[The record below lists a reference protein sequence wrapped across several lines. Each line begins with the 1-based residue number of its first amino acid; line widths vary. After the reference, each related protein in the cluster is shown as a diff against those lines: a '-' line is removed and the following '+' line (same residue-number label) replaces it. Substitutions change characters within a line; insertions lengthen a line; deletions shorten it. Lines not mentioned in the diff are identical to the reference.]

1 MMERPFRI
9 PMDVVSYRRVK
20 TSTAYLFL
28 AEPLYAHCRCILLL
42 HLEVLAQFSFINN
55 AKST

>member
-20 TSTAYLFL
+20 TRTAYLFL
-28 AEPLYAHCRCILLL
+28 AEPLYAHCWFILLL
-42 HLEVLAQFSFINN
+42 YLDVLA
-55 AKST
+55 